1 MCPLQ
6 AGNGRDVPR
15 LDPGAAGE
23 TREPGSLGP
32 GSGMPAQVMLAGG
45 ESETCRTE
53 GPERGPGRGWR
64 TSQLGEAGRV
74 PRAGPVSSG
83 HLHLGRA
90 PHPWPQLP
98 GPRACRFS
106 QLGAPVHGQ
115 AKARRW
121 SRGCRRHSC
130 SGALGTCTTCSLPG
144 QELQV
149 AGHMG
154 VAIPHGPF
162 CPSRGAVGR
171 RGGTLAM
178 GSEASS

>member
-1 MCPLQ
+1 MQ
-6 AGNGRDVPR
+6 DR
-15 LDPGAAGE
+15 GA
-23 TREPGSLGP
+23 REGSRERVENLSARRSREGAQSWPCVLG
-32 GSGMPAQVMLAGG
+32 
-45 ESETCRTE
+45 
-53 GPERGPGRGWR
+53 
-64 TSQLGEAGRV
+64 
-74 PRAGPVSSG
+74 
-83 HLHLGRA
+83 A

-130 SGALGTCTTCSLPG
+130 SGALGTCTTCNLPG

-154 VAIPHGPF
+154 VAVSRGPF

-171 RGGTLAM
+171 RGGTLVM